1 MFLEIYLSPIDSGA
15 HRLYDESMSFEL
27 PLFPLQTVLFPGMPL
42 ALHIFEPR
50 YRQMV
55 DECMRG
61 RQPFGVVLI
70 REGEAVGDALVEP
83 FPIGCTADIAQMQ
96 PLEDGRMQLLVIG
109 RDRFRIL
116 QLHHDQPYLTGT
128 VEFFPL
134 REGGPENKTAV
145 AALRPWVEEYL
156 SLLSEAGELEFDA
169 TRLPSE
175 PETLAY
181 LAATVLQV
189 PVLEKQALL
198 AEPVAANLLND
209 MRSLYRRELPLLRA
223 MLDFREEVPAGPGPF
238 SLN

>member
-1 MFLEIYLSPIDSGA
+1 MT
-15 HRLYDESMSFEL
+15 FEL

-55 DECMRG
+55 NECLRD

-70 REGEAVGDALVEP
+70 REGDEVGDALVEP
-83 FPIGCTADIAQMQ
+83 FPIGCTAEIAQMQ
-96 PLEDGRMQLLVIG
+96 PLDEGRMQLLVIG
-109 RDRFRIL
+109 QDRFRIL

-128 VEFFPL
+128 VEYFPL
-134 REGGPENKTAV
+134 RAEGKQNRAAV
-145 AALRPWVEEYL
+145 DALRPWVEEYL
-156 SLLSEAGELEFDA
+156 SLLRDAGDLDFDLA
-169 TRLPSE
+169 RLPRE
-175 PETLAY
+175 PDTLAY

-189 PVLEKQALL
+189 PALEKQALL

-209 MRSLYRRELPLLRA
+209 MRGLYRRELPLLRA
-223 MLDFREEVPAGPGPF
+223 MLDLREEIPAGPGPF

>member
-1 MFLEIYLSPIDSGA
+1 MT
-15 HRLYDESMSFEL
+15 FEL

-55 DECMRG
+55 GECLRE

-70 REGEAVGDALVEP
+70 REGDEVGDVLVEP
-83 FPIGCTADIAQMQ
+83 FPIGCTAEIAQMQ

-109 RDRFRIL
+109 RERFRIL

-128 VEFFPL
+128 VEDFPL
-134 REGGPENKTAV
+134 QDGGPENHAAV

-156 SLLSEAGELEFDA
+156 LLLSEAGELEFDA

-175 PETLAY
+175 PEMLAY

-198 AEPVAANLLND
+198 AEPAATNLLND
-209 MRSLYRRELPLLRA
+209 MRGIYRRELPLLRA
-223 MLDFREEVPAGPGPF
+223 MLQFREEVPAGPEPF